1 MIDAAVG
8 GNIDVPEPSNRAE
21 AEVWLAAMAK
31 IALADGKLTTEEFAL
46 LRMLGNKFDL
56 GEYDI
61 KMLLKRLRSE
71 QLAQAS
77 AALRGR
83 AQPPPPPNT

>member
-1 MIDAAVG
+1 MIDAAMR

-21 AEVWLAAMAK
+21 AEAWLAAMAK
-31 IALADGKLTTEEFAL
+31 IALADGKLTNEEFVL

-61 KMLLKRLRSE
+61 KMLLKRVRSE
-71 QLAQAS
+71 QVRASLDCPARAAQ
-77 AALRGR
+77 
-83 AQPPPPPNT
+83 QPPNT